1 MFTINYYTSFIHY
14 IYTHH
19 PELFKKA
26 QLAWNS
32 NQVALFGH
40 IIASLEKKSTDVLEK
55 KRDRWQI

>member
-1 MFTINYYTSFIHY
+1 MFTINYYTSLIHY

-40 IIASLEKKSTDVLEK
+40 IIAPLEKNQPIFLK
-55 KRDRWQI
+55 KKDRWQI